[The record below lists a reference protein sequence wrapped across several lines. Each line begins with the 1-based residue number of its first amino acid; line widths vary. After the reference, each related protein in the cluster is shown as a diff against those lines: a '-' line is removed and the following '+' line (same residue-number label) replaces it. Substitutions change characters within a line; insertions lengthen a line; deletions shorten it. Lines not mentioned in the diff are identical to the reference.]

1 MRTSIPSTRLRP
13 AGIADLRRSALS
25 VAAAVSLALFAAACT
40 TTGQPTATSATPRGP
55 TVAFESIDGPPESVF
70 HRLVQTLSD
79 EAEARQMA
87 VVSRTGAAQYRVRS
101 YIAAQSQGK
110 TSTISWVWDVYDAD
124 HRRAIRITG
133 EEPAG
138 SSGTG
143 TWAIADEA
151 VLRRLANSGMNH
163 LAAFLAA
170 PGPQSQP
177 PAPAEQVRPATTV
190 AAAADDFAPESAGIF
205 RTAARAAGNPD
216 SGAAAAATIPTPPRR
231 PAGAGFAPADNLA
244 YLASGH

>member
-1 MRTSIPSTRLRP
+1 MRTSIPSTRLRL
-13 AGIADLRRSALS
+13 AGIADLRRSALN
-25 VAAAVSLALFAAACT
+25 VAAAVSLALSAAACT
-40 TTGQPTATSATPRGP
+40 TTGQPTATTATPRGP

-87 VVSRTGAAQYRVRS
+87 VVSRAGAAQYRVRS

-133 EEPAG
+133 EEPA
-138 SSGTG
+138 SSTGTG
-143 TWAIADEA
+143 TWAVADEA
-151 VLRRLANSGMNH
+151 VLRRLANTGMNH
-163 LAAFLAA
+163 LSAFLAA
-170 PGPQSQP
+170 PGRQSQP
-177 PAPAEQVRPATTV
+177 PAPADEVRPATTV
-190 AAAADDFAPESAGIF
+190 AAAADDFAPEAAGIF
-205 RTAARAAGNPD
+205 RTAATGAGIPGG
-216 SGAAAAATIPTPPRR
+216 GASAPATIPMPPRR
-231 PAGAGFAPADNLA
+231 PVDAGFAPAESLA